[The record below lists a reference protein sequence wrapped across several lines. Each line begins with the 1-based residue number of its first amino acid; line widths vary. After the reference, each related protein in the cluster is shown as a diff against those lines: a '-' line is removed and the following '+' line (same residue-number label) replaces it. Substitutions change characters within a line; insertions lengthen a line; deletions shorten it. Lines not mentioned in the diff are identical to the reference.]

1 MTSLDERRLLRGL
14 RAGDEEAYATLHA
27 RHDASMYALARSH
40 GCSPAVAREV
50 VQEAWVSVV
59 RGIHRFEGRSAL
71 KTWIF
76 TILVNAAN
84 AHVRRERRTVPAA
97 ELPDNV
103 IDLQTAR
110 TRPPVQQPDERL
122 IWKETVGQVH
132 EAIDVL
138 PPAQRDVITLR
149 DVHGWRA
156 DEVSSHLGI
165 SRDNQR
171 VLLHRA
177 RARVRSALWEYLKA
191 AA

>member
-1 MTSLDERRLLRGL
+1 
-14 RAGDEEAYATLHA
+14 
-27 RHDASMYALARSH
+27 
-40 GCSPAVAREV
+40 
-50 VQEAWVSVV
+50 
-59 RGIHRFEGRSAL
+59 
-71 KTWIF
+71 
-76 TILVNAAN
+76 
-84 AHVRRERRTVPAA
+84 
-97 ELPDNV
+97 V
-103 IDLQTAR
+103 IELQTAR

-156 DEVSSHLGI
+156 DEVSRHLGI